1 MKYRPFG
8 ASGLSVSEIG
18 FGGSRIGGLMARGT
32 SESGTATLHAA
43 FDAGINFYDTADMYS
58 QGESESL
65 IGQAFRDR
73 RDRVIIAS
81 KGGYLLPT
89 RRHLL
94 ARVKPLVRPI
104 VRFLGIKRENLPA
117 GASGKLA
124 QDFSP
129 AYLTGALEASLR
141 RLRTD
146 YIDIYH
152 LHSPSQADIASDSFL
167 ETLHVLQGFQK
178 AGKIR
183 HYGVAGD
190 WLDDGDS
197 ASRRGTLHSL
207 QGPFGLL
214 DPDLHGFLPAWCD
227 QGIGVIARGSFGG
240 GLLKE
245 SLTETQLRQQTPK
258 CDWILAL
265 RRLAADWNRPM
276 MELALQY
283 CLRTPGIAV
292 TLLGMRTVEHVRDNI
307 RCYDARPMTDEEFA
321 AIAKLSA
328 AFPQSLLPA

>member
-8 ASGLSVSEIG
+8 ATGLSVSEIG
-18 FGGSRIGGLMARGT
+18 FGGSRIGGLMARGNSDT
-32 SESGTATLHAA
+32 STATLHAA
-43 FDAGINFYDTADMYS
+43 FEAGINFYDTADMYS

-89 RRHLL
+89 RRHIL
-94 ARVKPLVRPI
+94 ARVKPLIRPLVRC
-104 VRFLGIKRENLPA
+104 LGIKRENLPA
-117 GASGKLA
+117 GVSGKLA

-129 AYLTGALEASLR
+129 AYLTRALEASLR
-141 RLRTD
+141 RLHTD
-146 YIDIYH
+146 YIDIYQ
-152 LHSPSQADIASDSFL
+152 LHSPSQADIASESFL
-167 ETLHVLQGFQK
+167 ETLHVLQGFQQ

-197 ASRRGTLHSL
+197 AARRGTLDSL
-207 QGPFGLL
+207 EVPYGLL
-214 DPDLHGFLPAWCD
+214 DPDPNGLLPVWRD

-245 SLTETQLRQQTPK
+245 SLTESQLRQQTPK

-265 RRLAADWNRPM
+265 RRLAAQWSRPM

-307 RCYDARPMTDEEFA
+307 RSYNAPPMTDEEFVA
-321 AIAKLSA
+321 CAEMPRNY
-328 AFPQSLLPA
+328 PQASLH